1 MGLFSFQKTCVM
13 IDTGR
18 NLRVRIMGLGL
29 KNRMAVEVTAVSNTF
44 IDTYM
49 AAANG
54 EYVKVFLYLL
64 RHAQEELTIPKI
76 ADALNHTES
85 DVKRALSYWEDAGL
99 LLWEDTEPLSRE
111 EEPSM
116 QTPSAQSLTMQGESD
131 PGVLRQGRQ
140 ETAPPQQEQSV
151 TVPDA
156 GDSYERLSRLSGDK
170 EFSDLLYAVQQLLG
184 KTFNN
189 TECERFAYFY
199 DVLEMSADL
208 LEYLVEYCAENNHR
222 SIHYIEKVALNWY
235 QMEIRS
241 REEAKSYLAQ
251 YSPYMSAILK
261 TFGFSGRTLA
271 PVEQE
276 YVKRWF
282 KEYGFDI
289 ELVKEACSRTIK
301 ATGSASFPYADKILS
316 GWKKAG
322 VRSLKDVEEL
332 DKKRQISRPG
342 GTDRTREPIKKS
354 TGTNRFKNFEERSY
368 NYEDYVWEGM
378 RKRQK
383 EGGEDHGAQ

>member
-241 REEAKSYLAQ
+241 REEAKSYVAQ

-261 TFGFSGRTLA
+261 TFGFSGRMLA

-289 ELVKEACSRTIK
+289 ELVKEACNRTIK

-322 VRSLKDVEEL
+322 VKSLKDVEEL

>member
-1 MGLFSFQKTCVM
+1 
-13 IDTGR
+13 
-18 NLRVRIMGLGL
+18 MGLGL

-111 EEPSM
+111 EAASEYEASGRDKAGEDY
-116 QTPSAQSLTMQGESD
+116 TKRSLSGESLSAQSPTMQGESD
-131 PGVLRQGRQ
+131 PGVLRQERQ

-189 TECERFAYFY
+189 MECERFAYFY

-208 LEYLVEYCAENNHR
+208 LEYLVEYCADNNHR

-261 TFGFSGRTLA
+261 TFGFSGRMLA

-322 VRSLKDVEEL
+322 VKSLKDVEEL

-383 EGGEDHGAQ
+383 EEGKDHGAQ

>member
-1 MGLFSFQKTCVM
+1 M

-116 QTPSAQSLTMQGESD
+116 QTPSAQSPTMQGESD

-156 GDSYERLSRLSGDK
+156 GDRNFPIFFMR
-170 EFSDLLYAVQQLLG
+170 FSSCWEKPLIIRNVNDLH
-184 KTFNN
+184 TSMM
-189 TECERFAYFY
+189 C
-199 DVLEMSADL
+199 
-208 LEYLVEYCAENNHR
+208 
-222 SIHYIEKVALNWY
+222 
-235 QMEIRS
+235 
-241 REEAKSYLAQ
+241 
-251 YSPYMSAILK
+251 
-261 TFGFSGRTLA
+261 
-271 PVEQE
+271 
-276 YVKRWF
+276 
-282 KEYGFDI
+282 
-289 ELVKEACSRTIK
+289 
-301 ATGSASFPYADKILS
+301 
-316 GWKKAG
+316 WKC
-322 VRSLKDVEEL
+322 
-332 DKKRQISRPG
+332 RQIFWNIWWNTVQKIIIAAFIISR
-342 GTDRTREPIKKS
+342 R
-354 TGTNRFKNFEERSY
+354 
-368 NYEDYVWEGM
+368 
-378 RKRQK
+378 
-383 EGGEDHGAQ
+383 

>member
-1 MGLFSFQKTCVM
+1 MELFSFQKTCVM
-13 IDTGR
+13 IDAGR

-29 KNRMAVEVTAVSNTF
+29 KNRMAVDVTAVSNTF

-99 LLWEDTEPLSRE
+99 LLVEDTEPLSRK

-116 QTPSAQSLTMQGESD
+116 QTPSVQSPSMQGESD

-276 YVKRWF
+276 YVQRWF

>member
-1 MGLFSFQKTCVM
+1 
-13 IDTGR
+13 
-18 NLRVRIMGLGL
+18 
-29 KNRMAVEVTAVSNTF
+29 
-44 IDTYM
+44 
-49 AAANG
+49 
-54 EYVKVFLYLL
+54 
-64 RHAQEELTIPKI
+64 
-76 ADALNHTES
+76 
-85 DVKRALSYWEDAGL
+85 
-99 LLWEDTEPLSRE
+99 
-111 EEPSM
+111 M
-116 QTPSAQSLTMQGESD
+116 QTPSAQSPTMQGESD

>member
-1 MGLFSFQKTCVM
+1 
-13 IDTGR
+13 
-18 NLRVRIMGLGL
+18 MGLGL

-111 EEPSM
+111 EAASEYEASGRDKAGEDY
-116 QTPSAQSLTMQGESD
+116 TKRSLSGESLSAQSPTMQGESD
-131 PGVLRQGRQ
+131 PGVLRQERQ

-189 TECERFAYFY
+189 MECERFAYFY

-208 LEYLVEYCAENNHR
+208 LEYLVEYCADNNHR

-261 TFGFSGRTLA
+261 TFGFSGRMLA

-289 ELVKEACSRTIK
+289 ELVKEACNRTIK

-383 EGGEDHGAQ
+383 EEGKDHGAQ

>member
-99 LLWEDTEPLSRE
+99 LLWENTEPLSR

-116 QTPSAQSLTMQGESD
+116 QTPSAQSPTMQGESD

-151 TVPDA
+151 TVPDV

-170 EFSDLLYAVQQLLG
+170 EFSNLLYAVQQLLG

-189 TECERFAYFY
+189 MECERFAYFY

-208 LEYLVEYCAENNHR
+208 LEYLVEYCADNNHR
-222 SIHYIEKVALNWY
+222 SIYYIEKVALNWY

-241 REEAKSYLAQ
+241 REEAKSYVAQ

-261 TFGFSGRTLA
+261 AFGFSNRTLA

-289 ELVKEACSRTIK
+289 ELVKEACNRTIK
-301 ATGSASFPYADKILS
+301 ATGSASFPYADKIIS

-383 EGGEDHGAQ
+383 EGGKDHGAQ

>member
-131 PGVLRQGRQ
+131 PGMLRQGRQ

-261 TFGFSGRTLA
+261 TFGFSGRMLA

-276 YVKRWF
+276 YVKCWF

-289 ELVKEACSRTIK
+289 ELVKEACNRTIK

-322 VRSLKDVEEL
+322 VKSLKDVEEL

-383 EGGEDHGAQ
+383 EGGKDHGAQ

>member
-111 EEPSM
+111 EPSM
-116 QTPSAQSLTMQGESD
+116 QTSSAQSPTMQGESD

-222 SIHYIEKVALNWY
+222 SIYYIEKVALNWY

-241 REEAKSYLAQ
+241 REEAKSYVAQ

-261 TFGFSGRTLA
+261 TFGLSNRTLA
-271 PVEQE
+271 TVEQE

>member
-1 MGLFSFQKTCVM
+1 
-13 IDTGR
+13 
-18 NLRVRIMGLGL
+18 MGLGL

-111 EEPSM
+111 EAASEYEASGRDKAGEDY
-116 QTPSAQSLTMQGESD
+116 TKRSLSGESLSAQSPTMQGESD
-131 PGVLRQGRQ
+131 PGVLRQERQ

-189 TECERFAYFY
+189 MECERFAYFY

-208 LEYLVEYCAENNHR
+208 LEYLVEYCADNNHR

-261 TFGFSGRTLA
+261 TFGFSGRMLA

-322 VRSLKDVEEL
+322 VKSVKDVEEL

-383 EGGEDHGAQ
+383 EEGKDHGAQ